1 LTNGTPNT
9 IAQPD
14 TTKDQFSIVSKNDNA
29 IIGILNVSVA
39 RQKQE
44 INSSK
49 TESSEQISGT
59 KIFVYEGVGFGGGN
73 FHIKIH
79 DDGTFTYQ
87 QGSASNYYGVGK
99 WSLQGDVLCMKD
111 DISSYTFVNYFKVV
125 ENTLVFQAENS
136 TNFMY
141 VQLSDGE
148 KFVKT
153 DV

>member
-1 LTNGTPNT
+1 M
-9 IAQPD
+9 
-14 TTKDQFSIVSKNDNA
+14 KK
-29 IIGILNVSVA
+29 IIGCILILAMLLVSA
-39 RQKQE
+39 ACQKQE

-59 KIFVYEGVGFGGGN
+59 KIFVYEGIGFGGGN

-99 WSLQGDVLCMKD
+99 WSLEGDVLCMKD

-141 VQLSDGE
+141 VHLSDGE
-148 KFVKT
+148 KFVER
-153 DV
+153 DNQ

>member
-1 LTNGTPNT
+1 MLKKVIGGVLLLT
-9 IAQPD
+9 
-14 TTKDQFSIVSKNDNA
+14 
-29 IIGILNVSVA
+29 LLLVSVVCQGHA
-39 RQKQE
+39 TNNTTLAE
-44 INSSK
+44 PL
-49 TESSEQISGT
+49 GT
-59 KIFVYEGVGFGGGN
+59 TTIFVYEGIGFGGGN

-79 DDGTFTYQ
+79 DDGTYSYQ

-99 WSLQGDVLCMKD
+99 WSLEGDVLCMKD
-111 DISSYTFVNYFKVV
+111 DISNYTFVNYFKVV

-141 VQLSDGE
+141 VHLSDGG